1 MSFYNSVYPKDSD
14 WMINSVDPDKTA
26 PSHCMSIVILV
37 YTVCPGLYVKKT
49 QDNYSK
55 QRLGCT

>member
-1 MSFYNSVYPKDSD
+1 
-14 WMINSVDPDKTA
+14 MINSVDPDKTA